1 MAITNIFLFSALFLT
16 SKFSQS
22 IANVSSFASQLFCF
36 GSLLF
41 MFWFVPSKRA
51 TLSTCTAFGKKMLC
65 CLTSPLFKMFR
76 FRTTPLPPGPKP
88 WPFVGNLPEMLINKP
103 THRWIHN
110 LMNQMGTDIAYIRL
124 GNVHVIPVACP
135 EISRKFLREHDA
147 VFASRPYCMSA
158 EVVTEGYHTIFSMPL
173 GSRWENTKKIIAS
186 HVLSPVK
193 HHWLTGKR
201 LEEAD
206 NLVRFV
212 YNQCVS
218 YDKTGMVNV
227 RTVAQHYCG
236 NVIRKMLFGRR
247 YFGTE
252 KEDGGPGVE
261 EEEHVEAIFKM
272 LACLYSFCISD
283 YLPWLR
289 RFDLDGHEKI
299 TREATMIA
307 GKYHDPIIEER
318 INQWE
323 KGTKTEEEDLLDVLI
338 NLRDAD
344 GNQLLSKDEIKG
356 EVTELMV
363 ATVDNPSNALEW
375 ALAEM
380 LNQPE
385 ILEKAAE
392 ELDRVVGKDRL
403 VQESDIPNLNYIKA
417 CIREAFRLHPFAP
430 FNVPHVS
437 ISDQIVSGYF
447 IPKGS
452 RVLLSRKALG
462 RNPNVWEEPLK
473 FKPERHLNNNG
484 AKVELKESELRFISF
499 STGRRGCPGVTLGT
513 SITVMLFAR
522 LLQGFSWEV
531 PPNQSKI
538 DLSEAGDSLSLAK
551 PLVAL
556 AKPRLQ
562 KNLYPVN

>member
-1 MAITNIFLFSALFLT
+1 MAITNVFLFSAHFLA

-22 IANVSSFASQLFCF
+22 IANVSSFASQLFYF
-36 GSLLF
+36 WSLLF
-41 MFWFVPSKRA
+41 VFWFMQSKRV
-51 TLSTCTAFGKKMLC
+51 TLKTCTAFGKKMLC
-65 CLTSPLFKMFR
+65 CFTSPLYMNFR

-88 WPFVGNLPEMLINKP
+88 WPLIGNLPEMLINKP

-110 LMNQMGTDIAYIRL
+110 LMNQIGTDIACIRL
-124 GNVHVIPVACP
+124 GNVHVIIVTCP
-135 EISRKFLREHDA
+135 EISRKFLRENDA
-147 VFASRPYCMSA
+147 VFASRPQCMSA
-158 EVVTEGYHTIFSMPL
+158 EVVSNGFQAVFSQPL
-173 GSRWENTKKIIAS
+173 GRRWENMKKLIS
-186 HVLSPVK
+186 GHVLSPAK
-193 HHWLTGKR
+193 HHWLAGKR

-206 NLVRFV
+206 NLVRYV
-212 YNQCVS
+212 YRQCVG
-218 YDKTGMVNV
+218 YDETGMVNV
-227 RTVAQHYCG
+227 RTVAQHFCG
-236 NVIRKMLFGRR
+236 NVIRKLLFGRR
-247 YFGTE
+247 YFGTGR
-252 KEDGGPGVE
+252 EDGGPGVE
-261 EEEHVEAIFKM
+261 EEEHLNAIFTM
-272 LACLYSFCISD
+272 LTYLYSFGIAD

-299 TREATMIA
+299 TREATMVA

-356 EVTELMV
+356 EVTELTL

-385 ILEKAAE
+385 ILEKVVE

-437 ISDQIVSGYF
+437 MSDKIVSGYF
-447 IPKGS
+447 IPKDS

-473 FKPERHLNNNG
+473 FKPERHLKNDG

-499 STGRRGCPGVTLGT
+499 TTGRRGCPGIMLGT
-513 SITVMLFAR
+513 SVTVMLFAR
-522 LLQGFSWEV
+522 LLQGFSWEL

-538 DLSEAGDSLSLAK
+538 DLSEAGDSLFLAK

-556 AKPRLQ
+556 AKPRLPE
-562 KNLYPVN
+562 NLYPVN